1 MDGFGLAGKDFL
13 NLQVFRY
20 DAHIF
25 YLFLYFC
32 VCTIYAV
39 IKNLGLFI
47 LQEANLDCQ
56 IEILII
62 KGPKFL
68 VEK

>member
-56 IEILII
+56 REILII